1 MPDSKWVGIGMS
13 WCGASVSLADTV
25 PYLPRCGTCL
35 TRVAKYVKEVSGEVP
50 TRVVTTIRI
59 TVEHNA
65 TETDEQVLSTAMHR
79 IRPKAATSWEISN
92 GEILSS
98 LPKGT

>member
-1 MPDSKWVGIGMS
+1 M
-13 WCGASVSLADTV
+13 
-25 PYLPRCGTCL
+25 
-35 TRVAKYVKEVSGEVP
+35 P